1 MNGWMSWCCVQV
13 LVRANSAWKGVADL
27 TDVLR
32 NWLCVQETLAGALK
46 MCGCTDRAGKPV
58 LLVSYND
65 NIVRLYDLPT

>member
-1 MNGWMSWCCVQV
+1 MSWCWAEV
-13 LVRANSAWKGVADL
+13 LVRANSAWKGAADL
-27 TDVLR
+27 TGVLR
-32 NWLCVQETLAGALK
+32 NGLCVQVTLAGALK